1 MSQKGVT
8 YGDEVAGIEHML
20 QRGEPISGY
29 EFNFLIHARLMRDL
43 RTWAQNNK
51 LPFVDI
57 IRLLDQERQHMVS
70 WVHLDAYAN
79 GVIADALADQILR
92 RECPDRM
99 KQPE

>member
-8 YGDEVAGIEHML
+8 YGDEVASIERIL

-43 RTWAQNNK
+43 KAWAEKNR

-57 IRLLDQERQHMVS
+57 ISLLDHERQHMVS
-70 WVHLDAYAN
+70 WVHLDGYAN
-79 GVIADALADQILR
+79 GLVADALADEILQQR
-92 RECPDRM
+92 PCR
-99 KQPE
+99 Q

>member
-43 RTWAQNNK
+43 RTWAQENK

-57 IRLLDQERQHMVS
+57 ISLLDQERQHMVS